1 MLDNLMEIFGE
12 ADPLAFIIGYITV
25 LSSIYIFKMSSKS
38 TITKERYEKLIFPM
52 FDIIEPIL
60 FKEKDFIVFQRLFD
74 VYENNKYL
82 AGGKLTYVMYL
93 CSIDF
98 SDKNFSS
105 LCQIINSEFDD
116 CCRILGLK
124 TRTIFYRLDHSQYK
138 TKLMLILYMITN
150 LLLLLMGPFL
160 LFAGLYFIKSI

>member
-12 ADPLAFIIGYITV
+12 ADPLAFIIGSLTV

-74 VYENNKYL
+74 VYENNK
-82 AGGKLTYVMYL
+82 
-93 CSIDF
+93 
-98 SDKNFSS
+98 
-105 LCQIINSEFDD
+105 
-116 CCRILGLK
+116 
-124 TRTIFYRLDHSQYK
+124 
-138 TKLMLILYMITN
+138 
-150 LLLLLMGPFL
+150 
-160 LFAGLYFIKSI
+160 